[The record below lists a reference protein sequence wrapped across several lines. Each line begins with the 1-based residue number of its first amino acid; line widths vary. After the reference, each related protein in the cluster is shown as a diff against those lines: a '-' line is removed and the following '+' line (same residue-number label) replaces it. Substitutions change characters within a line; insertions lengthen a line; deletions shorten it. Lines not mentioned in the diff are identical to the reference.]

1 MNDEQKEILAK
12 NIAGVSATIEKLQY
26 ELGLHKG
33 YQQALIDVHSGKIFD
48 EPKPQEMKLKN
59 YTDQEPTTNEA

>member
-12 NIAGVSATIEKLQY
+12 KIAGVTGSIEKLQY

-33 YQQALIDVHSGKIFD
+33 YQQALIEVHGGKIF
-48 EPKPQEMKLKN
+48 EESKPQGMKLEGVEK
-59 YTDQEPTTNEA
+59 E